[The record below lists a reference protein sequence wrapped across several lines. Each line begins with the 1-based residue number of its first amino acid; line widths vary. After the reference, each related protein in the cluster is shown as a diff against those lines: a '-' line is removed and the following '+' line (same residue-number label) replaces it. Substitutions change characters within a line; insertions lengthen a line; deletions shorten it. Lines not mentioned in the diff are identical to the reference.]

1 MAQPFMRMLLRAGDI
16 PKNAA
21 GEGRLP
27 AKVLG
32 GRRFPFIKESV
43 TLKRPKEKGK
53 FGKRHGD
60 LTGTTMLGMV
70 LQACNP
76 NSVDAE
82 AEFKASLDYIQGPYQ
97 AKNKTPSTVATML
110 STTEAGT
117 GLALCLESTS
127 WSDCQGA
134 MGTNKCLRKPDTN
147 PKAAFPFL
155 CLEF

>member
-1 MAQPFMRMLLRAGDI
+1 M
-16 PKNAA
+16 
-21 GEGRLP
+21 
-27 AKVLG
+27 
-32 GRRFPFIKESV
+32 KESV

-60 LTGTTMLGMV
+60 LTGSTTLGVM

-127 WSDCQGA
+127 GVAVRGLWVQISVCGNQ
-134 MGTNKCLRKPDTN
+134 TRI
-147 PKAAFPFL
+147 
-155 CLEF
+155 

>member
-1 MAQPFMRMLLRAGDI
+1 M
-16 PKNAA
+16 K
-21 GEGRLP
+21 
-27 AKVLG
+27 K
-32 GRRFPFIKESV
+32 SV

-53 FGKRHGD
+53 FGKRHED
-60 LTGTTMLGMV
+60 LTGSTTGGVM

-127 WSDCQGA
+127 GVAVRGLWVQISVCGNQ
-134 MGTNKCLRKPDTN
+134 TRI
-147 PKAAFPFL
+147 
-155 CLEF
+155 